1 MDELLKEI
9 EEQAEAYAKQEGA
22 ELAYKFDEQ
31 GPTLA
36 LEMATDNKMA
46 GVYYGPEDFAAGGV
60 TAEAVLAFLQ
70 NTWEE
75 A

>member
-1 MDELLKEI
+1 MDELLREI
-9 EEQAEAYAKQEGA
+9 EEQANAYAKQEGA
-22 ELAYKFDEQ
+22 ELAMKYDEQ

-36 LEMATDNKMA
+36 LEMTIANKMA

-70 NTWEE
+70 RTWEE